1 MVEALA
7 GLHSAWWEHPALGA
21 GNLLVSEWLRDHVQF
36 QMFLRQLRDD
46 WDALCRMAGS
56 ALPASTISLCEAAL
70 AGLPSIWEP
79 LLAEQV
85 ASRRSLTISHG
96 DCYPSQF
103 LCPRPDAPD
112 GAVYLIDFQ
121 GACGDLPAM
130 DLVFLLAAFWTPEQR
145 RAGGREERML
155 HVYLDALGR
164 HGVTGYTWNDLV
176 AHYRISLVCMLFYPA
191 WDAVNGSSRDYWEP
205 KLRSLV
211 SAAEDWRCTELFDR
225 AG

>member
-1 MVEALA
+1 
-7 GLHSAWWEHPALGA
+7 
-21 GNLLVSEWLRDHVQF
+21 
-36 QMFLRQLRDD
+36 
-46 WDALCRMAGS
+46 
-56 ALPASTISLCEAAL
+56 
-70 AGLPSIWEP
+70 
-79 LLAEQV
+79 
-85 ASRRSLTISHG
+85 
-96 DCYPSQF
+96 
-103 LCPRPDAPD
+103 
-112 GAVYLIDFQ
+112 
-121 GACGDLPAM
+121 M